1 MYKLRE
7 IERKDLDLINSW
19 RNDPELI
26 EQLGAPYRFINNEV
40 DQKWF
45 DSYMNN
51 RASQVRC
58 AIVDN
63 VDDKILGLVSLVSIN
78 QINQSAEFHIMIG
91 NRDNQGK
98 GIGSFAVREMLK
110 HAFNNMNLNRV
121 ELTVLE
127 NNNRAKHLYEKNGF
141 IYEGRKRKAK
151 FKGGRFVDMLM
162 YAIIRDDYSGGGYST
177 LDLSFKIKQAIYP
190 GLLHCAD

>member
-58 AIVDN
+58 AIVDD
-63 VDDKILGLVSLVSIN
+63 VDDKILGLVSLVSID
-78 QINQSAEFHIMIG
+78 QMNQSAEFHIMIG

-162 YAIIRDDYSGGGYST
+162 YAIIRDDYSGGGVLYSRYC
-177 LDLSFKIKQAIYP
+177 FQNKKAIYP
-190 GLLHCAD
+190 GLLHCAG

>member
-26 EQLGAPYRFINNEV
+26 EQLGSSFRFINYEV

-45 DSYMNN
+45 DSYMNK

-58 AIVDN
+58 AIVDD
-63 VDDKILGLVSLVSIN
+63 VDDKILGLVSLVSID
-78 QINQSAEFHIMIG
+78 QMNQSAEFHIMIG

-110 HAFNNMNLNRV
+110 HAFNDMNLNRI

-141 IYEGRKRKAK
+141 ICEGRKRKAK

-162 YAIIRDDYSGGGYST
+162 YAIIRDDYWG
-177 LDLSFKIKQAIYP
+177 DN
-190 GLLHCAD
+190 LL